1 MTQGDVFTLGLI
13 IGTIVLYATFTRLRR
28 WLHRRKWQEAK
39 QAEIRAAAI
48 LAQHGFRVLRRQPTA
63 RILIKVNGKPHYS
76 TIRADFLARR
86 GFFTY
91 IVEVKS
97 GRTAPRLWAR
107 TRRQLLEYQ
116 LAFHPHG
123 MILVDME
130 KEKVKEVVI
139 RPGPTWRFLLPV
151 GLAGLAGLL
160 LGGFGVYTVSKG
172 TWLCR

>member
-1 MTQGDVFTLGLI
+1 
-13 IGTIVLYATFTRLRR
+13 
-28 WLHRRKWQEAK
+28 LHRRRWRDAK
-39 QAEIRAAAI
+39 QAETKAAAV
-48 LAQHGFRVLRRQPTA
+48 LARHGFRVLRRQPTA
-63 RILIKVNGKPHYS
+63 KILLKVNGKPYSS

-139 RPGPTWRFLLPV
+139 RPDTTWRFLLPV
-151 GLAGLAGLL
+151 GLAGLVGFF
-160 LGGFGVYTVSKG
+160 LGGFGFYFVGKG
-172 TWLCR
+172 IWLCR